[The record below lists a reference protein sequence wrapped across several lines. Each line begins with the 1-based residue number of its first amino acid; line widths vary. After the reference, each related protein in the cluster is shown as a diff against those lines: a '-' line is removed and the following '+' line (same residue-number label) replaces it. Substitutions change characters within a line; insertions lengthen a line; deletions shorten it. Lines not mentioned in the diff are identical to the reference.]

1 MCMCECVCACVC
13 LSVGECM
20 CVCVCECCVCVC
32 ICVCLSVGVFLYLSW
47 CADNGIFMSSLF
59 LEMLTPFVQRRL
71 HMLHIGVECIALLK
85 PYANDLICLHGCSSV
100 L

>member
-1 MCMCECVCACVC
+1 MYVYVCVNVYVLCVH
-13 LSVGECM
+13 M
-20 CVCVCECCVCVC
+20 CVFGCGCV
-32 ICVCLSVGVFLYLSW
+32 LYLSW

-100 L
+100 V